1 MNYPTLFSPF
11 NAGRLVLRNRVIH
24 AAITTSYAKGGVV
37 TDAFHN
43 YYVNRA
49 KGGAAALVL
58 EPTNVLDSQTD
69 GRRPDILNA
78 TQLDPLCRLV
88 DAVESEDCRFIA
100 QLQDNG
106 RGRREQGRGNAAV
119 GPSALPDDLSWTVPH
134 VLTIDDINRIID
146 EFTRSC
152 LVFQKAGFSGVE
164 LSAGHGHLFHQ
175 FLSPWSNCREDDYG
189 GGTSGRTLII
199 RQLIDSIRATCS
211 SQFAIGLKLPG
222 ADTVDTSVD
231 GLNIG
236 EAKAIAVDIAQHSDI
251 DYWTFAWG
259 SHSNSLHE
267 HLPDAHGAPNP
278 YMRFIRELRQSAP
291 QIATGALGYMTDPN
305 QAEKALTDGTADIA
319 MLGRPL
325 ITDANWPNKA
335 KAGKEADI
343 RYCVSCNTCWHMVIE
358 INKLQCDNN
367 PRLGEADE
375 TDWNIELATSSK
387 QITVVGAGVAGM
399 EAAWMAA
406 ARGHKVSLLSQ
417 SSEVGGKTRIHAN
430 LPGGENLSSVYDYQ
444 LLMAQR
450 YGVSF
455 TFNVIANL
463 QTVIDTQP
471 DEVILATGSSMTW
484 PTFLPA
490 EYKNEGFFLDLRS
503 LMSELSGLTQKQ
515 AGKAV
520 IYDQDHTE
528 MTYNAAE
535 RLAKFFEEVIIITP
549 RERIASDVSLIAR
562 QGIYKRLSMQHV
574 KIITLSEPLKSSDFE
589 EGQLTLQNIYNGA
602 ETVID
607 GIAVLTYSTS
617 RVPNDALLGELEQT
631 GYCVRAIGDAYAP
644 RSVLAATQ
652 EGYLAA
658 KHI

>member
-1 MNYPTLFSPF
+1 MNYPTLFSPLK
-11 NAGRLVLRNRVIH
+11 AGRLVLRNRLVH
-24 AAITTSYAKGGVV
+24 AAITTSYAKNGVV
-37 TDAFHN
+37 SKAFHN
-43 YYVNRA
+43 YYANRA

-58 EPTNVLDSQTD
+58 EPTNVLSSQRD
-69 GRRPDILNA
+69 GRRPDILNS

-88 DAVESEDCRFIA
+88 EVVENEDCRFVA

-106 RGRREQGRGNAAV
+106 RGRREQGRGNAAI

-134 VLTIDDINRIID
+134 VLTLDDINRIID
-146 EFTRSC
+146 DFTRSC
-152 LVFQKAGFSGVE
+152 LIFQNAGFSGVE

-175 FLSPWSNCREDDYG
+175 FLSPWSNRREDQYAG
-189 GGTSGRTLII
+189 STSGRTLII
-199 RQLIDSIRATCS
+199 RQLIDSIRSACS
-211 SQFAIGLKLPG
+211 NQFAIGLKLPG
-222 ADTVDTSVD
+222 ADTIDTNID
-231 GLNIG
+231 GLNFT
-236 EAKAIAVDIAQHSDI
+236 EAKAIAIEIAQHCDI

-278 YMRFIRELRQSAP
+278 YMQLIHELRQVAP

-335 KAGKEADI
+335 KSGKEADI
-343 RYCVSCNTCWHMVIE
+343 RYCVSCNTCWHMIIE
-358 INKLQCDNN
+358 SNRLQCDNN
-367 PRLGEADE
+367 PRLGEVDEAD
-375 TDWNIELATSSK
+375 WKIELAASPK
-387 QITVVGAGVAGM
+387 RITVVGAGVAGM

-406 ARGHKVSLLSQ
+406 AKGHKVSVLSK
-417 SSEVGGKTRIHAN
+417 SDGVGGKTRVHAT

-455 TFNVIANL
+455 TFNVLADL
-463 QTVIDTQP
+463 QSVIDSQP

-484 PTFLPA
+484 PKFLPSQ
-490 EYKNEGFFLDLRS
+490 YQNEGFFLDLRS
-503 LMSELSGLTQKQ
+503 LMSELATLTQKQ
-515 AGKAV
+515 SGKAV

-535 RLAKFFEEVIIITP
+535 RLADLFEEVVIVTS

-562 QGIYKRLSMQHV
+562 QGVYKRLSQRHV
-574 KIITLSEPLKSSDFE
+574 QIITLHEPLNRSAFE
-589 EGQLTLQNIYNGA
+589 EGQLTLQNIYNGS
-602 ETVID
+602 ETIID
-607 GIAVLTYSTS
+607 DIAVLTYSTS
-617 RVPNDALLGELEQT
+617 RVPNDGLLSKLKQE
-631 GYCVRAIGDAYAP
+631 GYSVRAVGDAYAP

-652 EGYLAA
+652 EGYFAA